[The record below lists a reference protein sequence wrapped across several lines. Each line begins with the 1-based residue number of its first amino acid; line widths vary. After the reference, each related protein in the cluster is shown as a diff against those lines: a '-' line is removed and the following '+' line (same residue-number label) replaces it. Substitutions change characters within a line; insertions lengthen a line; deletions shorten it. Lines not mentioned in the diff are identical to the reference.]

1 MTSQKT
7 SKKIIADMSPS
18 GIKYQ
23 HPKSTHA
30 DMPTNTRARRSSN
43 RLVQDG
49 RASTQREGMPDPKR
63 VTSNGTHEFMAC
75 AGQAEEIVCNFD
87 DHTQHGLEGKY
98 QSNFHVLFIF
108 SKVLY
113 WVFP

>member
-1 MTSQKT
+1 MTTQKT
-7 SKKIIADMSPS
+7 SKKRIVDMSRS
-18 GIKYQ
+18 GIKSR

-30 DMPTNTRARRSSN
+30 DMPTNTRARRLNN

-49 RASTQREGMPDPKR
+49 DASTQREGMPDPKH
-63 VTSNGTHEFMAC
+63 VTSNGIHEFMAC

-87 DHTQHGLEGKY
+87 DHTHHGLEGKY
-98 QSNFHVLFIF
+98 QSNSHLLFIF

-113 WVFP
+113 